1 MYWHNLEHKK
11 IGIWGMGKEGQTAWK
26 AISDHCPTAKLI
38 EIEEANT
45 PDILKCDVLVKSPGV
60 SLYRPEIQEA
70 VQKGI
75 TVTSGTNLFFA
86 NKKETTHVIA
96 ITGTKGKST
105 TSALLA
111 HTLKHLGQSVE
122 LGGNIGVPLLTLVDT
137 DADYIVAEMSS
148 YQCADLTGRPDIG
161 VLINLYPEH
170 LQWHTSH
177 ERYYEDKL
185 HMIRLARQAVLNAT
199 SDQTSRLTSDID
211 AVYFNAESGIH
222 IAKGW
227 FYNGAFPLFPI
238 SDLPLPGLHNAEDA
252 CAVLTVV
259 DLLGL
264 QPAACADAFKTF
276 HALPHRLQTIGHR
289 NGIAYVDDSIST
301 TPETAIAALKALDKG
316 QAITLIA
323 GGLDRGQDYTALVA
337 YMAEHKDRIRLVALP
352 DTGSK
357 LADMAQT
364 AGIET
369 GITSEMPTAVN
380 IAQHMTPR
388 GGTILLSPAAPS
400 YNMYTNFA
408 ERGDDFRRWADL

>member
-1 MYWHNLEHKK
+1 MYWRNLEHKK
-11 IGIWGMGKEGQTAWK
+11 IGIWGMGKEGQAAWK
-26 AISDHCPTAKLI
+26 AVSDHCPTVKLI

-86 NKKETTHVIA
+86 NKKETTRVIA

-111 HTLKHLGQSVE
+111 HTLKYLGQSVE

-185 HMIRLARQAVLNAT
+185 HMIRLAQQAVLNAT
-199 SDQTSRLTSDID
+199 NDQTSRLTSDIS
-211 AVYFNAESGIH
+211 AVYFNAESAIH
-222 IAKGW
+222 ISKGW
-227 FYNGAFPLFPI
+227 FYNSAFPLFPI

-289 NGIAYVDDSIST
+289 NGITYVDDSIST

-316 QAITLIA
+316 QDITLIA

-337 YMAEHKDRIRLVALP
+337 YIAEHKDRIRLVTLP
-352 DTGSK
+352 DTGSQ

-380 IAQHMTPR
+380 IAQHMTPQ